1 MKETVLLQP
10 KRRIK
15 MNIDFLKKDI
25 VFTISLLLATI
36 SCLFHL
42 PKIEYIN
49 FHVLISLFTLMIAI
63 KAFEELKVLDK
74 VAIHILNKSQNSRAV
89 SATLILL
96 CFFSSMFVTND
107 VALLTFVPLA
117 LLIGQ
122 KTKMPMM
129 ETIILQTIAAN
140 LGSSLTPMGNPQNL
154 FIYSH
159 YELTPLPFFMTVLF
173 LAIIGLSVVYF
184 MIHRLP
190 KRELQV
196 NLIPEKMENKHA
208 AFIWGIVLA
217 VIIASIFGFIPY
229 AVSLMITLFAALI
242 LNWKILLKIDYFLLI
257 TFVCFFIFIGNISN
271 LNVVQTLASEGL
283 KDSTSVFFV
292 SILSSQFISN
302 VPASLLLASFTEEWQ
317 PLLLGV
323 NIGGLGTIIASLA
336 SVISYKL
343 FLSANPEDGKKYF
356 IQFSIYNFGF
366 LVVLILI
373 QYMFIHLMT

>member
-1 MKETVLLQP
+1 VKETVLLQP
-10 KRRIK
+10 KRKIK
-15 MNIDFLKKDI
+15 IKLAFLKKDL
-25 VFTISLLLATI
+25 VFTVSLLLAI
-36 SCLFHL
+36 GSCLFHL
-42 PKIEYIN
+42 PKMHYIN

-63 KAFEELKVLDK
+63 KAFEELKVLDY
-74 VAIHILNKSQNSRAV
+74 VAIRILNKSQNSRSV
-89 SATLILL
+89 SAILIFL

-107 VALLTFVPLA
+107 VALLTFVPLS

-122 KTKMPMM
+122 RTDLPMM
-129 ETIILQTIAAN
+129 KTIILQTIAAN

-173 LAIIGLSVVYF
+173 LAIIGLIAVYI
-184 MIHRLP
+184 MIQRLP
-190 KRELQV
+190 KTELKIRLDTV
-196 NLIPEKMENKHA
+196 KMENQKA
-208 AFIWGIVLA
+208 CIVWGLVLA
-217 VIIASIFGFIPY
+217 VIIASIFGFIPPSFSL
-229 AVSLMITLFAALI
+229 VSTLLAALI
-242 LNWKILLKIDYFLLI
+242 LNRKLLLKIDYFLLI

-271 LNVVQTLASEGL
+271 LSVIQSLASTSL
-283 KDSTSVFFV
+283 TDATSVFFI

-302 VPASLLLASFTEEWQ
+302 VPAALLLAPFTEDWK

-343 FLSANPEDGKKYF
+343 FLSANPGNGKKYL

-366 LVVLILI
+366 LIILTI
-373 QYMFIHLMT
+373 LQYLLLT